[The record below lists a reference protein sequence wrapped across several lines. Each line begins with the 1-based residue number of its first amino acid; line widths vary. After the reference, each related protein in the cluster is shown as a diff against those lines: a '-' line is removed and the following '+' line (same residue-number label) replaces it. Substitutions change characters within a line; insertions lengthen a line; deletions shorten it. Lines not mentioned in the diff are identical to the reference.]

1 MRTHVVSNVAS
12 ASYGEP
18 IPPQRVRTRSV
29 GSLHQRFVAI
39 TLVVGIHVLGGL
51 ALLTQRFSVEH
62 EPAPM
67 IFRLLEAPTISER
80 LPPPAVPHIE
90 LPQLPVAIMPAAIAF
105 EDAAPTAIAVAP
117 LRTPPESAPA
127 VSVEESI
134 TEARFDVDYLDNAP
148 PAYPSISR
156 RMREEGL
163 VVLKVKVRADGTADA
178 VLVQRRSGSA
188 RLDEAALAAV
198 RRWKFVP
205 AKRGDQAIESWV
217 LVPIEFE
224 LKA

>member
-1 MRTHVVSNVAS
+1 MLSSTDY
-12 ASYGEP
+12 SYGEP
-18 IPPQRVRTRSV
+18 IPQQRVRIRSV
-29 GSLHQRFVAI
+29 DSLHQRFVAI
-39 TLVVGIHVLGGL
+39 ALVVGIHVLGGL
-51 ALLTQRFSVEH
+51 ALLTQGFSVEH
-62 EPAPM
+62 ESAPM
-67 IFRLLEAPTISER
+67 IFRVLEAPTISER

-105 EDAAPTAIAVAP
+105 EDAAPTAIATV
-117 LRTPPESAPA
+117 RTPPESAPA

-178 VLVQRRSGSA
+178 VLVQHPSGSA

>member
-1 MRTHVVSNVAS
+1 
-12 ASYGEP
+12 
-18 IPPQRVRTRSV
+18 
-29 GSLHQRFVAI
+29 
-39 TLVVGIHVLGGL
+39 
-51 ALLTQRFSVEH
+51 
-62 EPAPM
+62 M

-80 LPPPAVPHIE
+80 FPPPAVPHIE

-105 EDAAPTAIAVAP
+105 EDAAPTAIAVATV
-117 LRTPPESAPA
+117 RTPPESAPA

-178 VLVQRRSGSA
+178 VLVQHPSGSA